1 MQGFGIFDAKRGQ
14 HRPTVNCVARFNESW
29 RRLRRAPQVVLVL
42 VLAAQAAPARAADAV
57 VLRTQ
62 EWAPYQMIVDHK
74 ATGIAVDSVRCILD
88 RMGLQ
93 SEISV
98 LPWVRAQRDVAR
110 GKASGFFAASRSTAR
125 DAYAEMSAPFI
136 PQVWRWYAPAN
147 SVVDIHD
154 KAAKVGTLAGSVME
168 RWLKENGYTNVAG
181 LKNEKALVRL
191 LQKGR
196 IELALSNDAAFKFSL
211 SAAGIA
217 ESGFQSV
224 MHSSRPLGVYF
235 GKAFLAERPAFLM
248 AFNQN
253 IKHCASSLAN

>member
-1 MQGFGIFDAKRGQ
+1 M
-14 HRPTVNCVARFNESW
+14 VVA
-29 RRLRRAPQVVLVL
+29 
-42 VLAAQAAPARAADAV
+42 LAAPAAPARAADTV

-88 RMGLQ
+88 RMGLR

-98 LPWVRAQRDVAR
+98 LPWGRAQREVAR
-110 GKASGFFAASRSTAR
+110 GSASGFFAASRSTAR

-136 PQVWRWYAPAN
+136 PQVWRWYSQAD
-147 SVVDIHD
+147 SVVDIHN
-154 KAAKVGTLAGSVME
+154 KAVKVGTLAGSGME
-168 RWLKENGYTNVAG
+168 RWLKEDGYTTVAA
-181 LKNEKALVRL
+181 LKSETALVRM

-196 IELALSNDAAFKFSL
+196 IQLALSNDAAFRYSL

-217 ESGFQSV
+217 ESKFQSV
-224 MHSSRPLGVYF
+224 LHSSRPLGVYF
-235 GKAFLAERPAFLM
+235 GKAFLAERPGFLI

-253 IKHCASSLAN
+253 IKHCARTLSN